1 MRKSRVLL
9 SAATV
14 VALGTTVLTS
24 GSGVAAEGHAR
35 QAGKAYTVT
44 AKANRT
50 ELVLGQRVKITGKV
64 EPAAPGRTVV
74 LQQKIGDKPWKDQT
88 TATINR
94 RGTYTVVDKPTTLN
108 PRKYRVVKAASKKHR
123 RGVSESLAVSVY
135 QWHKVYDLEVRDSQ
149 YMYKTKSLTIDTVEY
164 PTSLYGGYYPAD
176 DPTGFMDFNLERRC
190 IRLTST
196 FGMSD
201 DADTGSSVKLD
212 VVGDGTNLY
221 SGTFSLLESQ
231 AKTIDLHGVFRLGF
245 EYEALTDAAAVPAV
259 GSPEVLC
266 SF

>member
-1 MRKSRVLL
+1 MHKSRVLL

-24 GSGVAAEGHAR
+24 GSVVAAEGGAR
-35 QAGKAYTVT
+35 QSGNPYTVT

-50 ELVLGQRVKITGKV
+50 ELVLGQRVKISGKV
-64 EPAAPGRTVV
+64 EPAAPGKKVV
-74 LQQKIGDKPWKDQT
+74 LQQRIGDKPWKDQG
-88 TATINR
+88 TATLNR
-94 RGTYTVVDKPTTLN
+94 RSRFEVVDKPTTLN
-108 PRKYRVVKAASKKHR
+108 PRKYRVVKPASRKHA
-123 RGVSESLAVSVY
+123 RGVSKSIAVSVH
-135 QWHKVYDLEVRDSQ
+135 QWHDLYDLEVRDSQ

-164 PTSLYGGYYPAD
+164 PSSIYGRYYPAN
-176 DPTGFMDFNLERRC
+176 DPTGFMDFNLERQC

-201 DADTGSSVKLD
+201 DADTGSSVKID
-212 VVGDGTNLY
+212 VVGDGANLY

-231 AKTIDLHGVFRLGF
+231 ARTIDLHGVFRLGF

-259 GSPEVLC
+259 GSPRVLC